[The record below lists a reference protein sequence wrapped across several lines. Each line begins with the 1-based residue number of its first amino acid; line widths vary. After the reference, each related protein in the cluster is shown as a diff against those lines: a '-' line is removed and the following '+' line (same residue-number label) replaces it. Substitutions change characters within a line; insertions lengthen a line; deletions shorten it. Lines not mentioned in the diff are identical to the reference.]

1 MTTLDRA
8 ETNRLGEAVSKLA
21 NELRTRADRLG
32 RTDLSRRINA
42 EAERWAETT
51 SSVAI
56 VGAPGAGK
64 TRLVQALTGR
74 NDLPLAGPTTVPTIV
89 TQATSDSVR
98 VCDVDGRLRDLA
110 TDALAVE
117 PARTEYVELRIDAPR
132 LVDGITLIDNVG
144 HGAVHD
150 PRGNR
155 SYLVS
160 RRADHLMVVQD
171 LATPLS
177 GPDGEF
183 VVRCADRFASI
194 ALVGTR
200 IDRVRGWRR
209 VLDDSAAALRSALPH
224 CEIVTF
230 GVSPVLADAAFSPDT
245 DDDEA
250 VELLEESG
258 LAGLQSHLV
267 RLANGRRTLRLA
279 NFTALLDS
287 IADELARE
295 GRVVIQATVE
305 DTQAD
310 VDRIS
315 ELRGE
320 LTRVRDD
327 RSSWFATLGDSIAGA
342 REETSQDL
350 TRTLNGLVTTYDAH
364 IATLKGNDS
373 ALLAEFDDDLRT
385 EAAAFAARI
394 AERIERVVALMT
406 EVTDASDLGV
416 RIDPDELAHR
426 LAELGDD
433 VDGATATR
441 TGASG
446 VGLRATGGLVGMVTS
461 STMMLTALSGV
472 GGAAALMRVG
482 AFGAAALFSGVST
495 AISVTGTRR
504 EQGRQHARATI
515 KAKTDAIRSTS
526 QATLRGYL
534 LAVQRTIESHLK
546 EVARERIAVLEREL
560 SELQTTAR
568 ADAGERRRRAASL
581 EQELHNV
588 GALREQ
594 TRELASTL
602 RDGGST

>member
-89 TQATSDSVR
+89 TQATSDSAQ

-110 TDALAVE
+110 LDALAVE
-117 PARTEYVELRIDAPR
+117 PARTEYVELRVDAPR

-160 RRADHLMVVQD
+160 RRADHLLVVQD

-200 IDRVRGWRR
+200 IDRIRGWRR
-209 VLDDSAAALRSALPH
+209 VLDDSAAALRAALPH

-267 RLANGRRTLRLA
+267 GLANGRRTLRLA

-350 TRTLNGLVTTYDAH
+350 TRTLNALITSYDAR
-364 IATLKGNDS
+364 IASLTGNDS

-416 RIDPDELAHR
+416 RIDPEELAHR
-426 LAELGDD
+426 LAELGD
-433 VDGATATR
+433 VDGTTSAR
-441 TGASG
+441 TGAGG

-526 QATLRGYL
+526 QTTLRSYL

-594 TRELASTL
+594 TRELASTI